1 MQVWTK
7 KAKNTIVSNVADF
20 LRGHPYEK
28 RAHLDKVLP
37 ALDQVIRNSQKVTI
51 LFVFDG
57 NGKIQGTPF
66 DTDINDLQKQYA
78 RDLHAAH
85 LPFITVLVAR
95 GGAVFDYTINYPG
108 MVVIPHTAEP
118 EPPPVTN
125 APPVAVAAAPPPK
138 PQRKIE
144 IIMSGKTNAA
154 PAVVAPLPI
163 APAVSVH
170 VPAPAPAPARPPTP
184 APVVVEV
191 PQPPAPI
198 AAAPLTPVIPEV
210 AKPIPVAPSPPAVI
224 TLPANIAE
232 TPPVEP
238 PARPVRVAP
247 PPGVIPLAP
256 PANVSASSGAQVALF
271 IMAFSLLTIAVVLV
285 VFLVRRFRG
294 GSQPSPISQSID
306 RTR

>member
-1 MQVWTK
+1 MKRFLQLLRIVSPSAWFPACVLLLTALAAPAENSPAVDNRFLFVIDTASAMRGYSNAVQQAVVELLSSDMKGELRQGDTIGIWTYNDKLHPEFPMQVWTK

-28 RAHLDKVLP
+28 RAHLEKVLP

-95 GGAVFDYTINYPG
+95 NGAVFDYTINYPG

-125 APPVAVAAAPPPK
+125 AP
-138 PQRKIE
+138 
-144 IIMSGKTNAA
+144 
-154 PAVVAPLPI
+154 
-163 APAVSVH
+163 
-170 VPAPAPAPARPPTP
+170 
-184 APVVVEV
+184 
-191 PQPPAPI
+191 
-198 AAAPLTPVIPEV
+198 
-210 AKPIPVAPSPPAVI
+210 
-224 TLPANIAE
+224 
-232 TPPVEP
+232 
-238 PARPVRVAP
+238 
-247 PPGVIPLAP
+247 
-256 PANVSASSGAQVALF
+256 
-271 IMAFSLLTIAVVLV
+271 
-285 VFLVRRFRG
+285 
-294 GSQPSPISQSID
+294 
-306 RTR
+306 